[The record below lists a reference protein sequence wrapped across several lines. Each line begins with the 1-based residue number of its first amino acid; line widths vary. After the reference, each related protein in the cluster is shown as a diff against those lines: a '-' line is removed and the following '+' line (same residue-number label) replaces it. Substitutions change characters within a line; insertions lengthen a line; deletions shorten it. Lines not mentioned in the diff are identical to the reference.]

1 MGIDG
6 ATLPLLILPGCFH
19 VSRPAHFCLWDKSER
34 VCLFLALPRVSRCS
48 RSRAGLEVAPRVR
61 AGGRLRRERAR
72 SLGELRA
79 GDQRGPVTLLAL
91 PDRRSLAL
99 CVLPLDA
106 LNLLL
111 DEVAQWGVRM
121 MTPSMKR

>member
-1 MGIDG
+1 M
-6 ATLPLLILPGCFH
+6 
-19 VSRPAHFCLWDKSER
+19 
-34 VCLFLALPRVSRCS
+34 
-48 RSRAGLEVAPRVR
+48 GLEVAPRAR
-61 AGGRLRRERAR
+61 ASGRLGHEWAR

-91 PDRRSLAL
+91 PDPRSLAL